1 MKTLVTAG
9 FVIAAIIISMF
20 LGKCIAT
27 AKDFR
32 TRIAIIVGSLALWT
46 ACVWLLLL
54 YWRDAFTS

>member
-1 MKTLVTAG
+1 MKMFVTAG
-9 FVIAAIIISMF
+9 FIIAAVIISLF
-20 LGKCIAT
+20 LGKCIAG

-54 YWRDAFTS
+54 YWRNVSSG